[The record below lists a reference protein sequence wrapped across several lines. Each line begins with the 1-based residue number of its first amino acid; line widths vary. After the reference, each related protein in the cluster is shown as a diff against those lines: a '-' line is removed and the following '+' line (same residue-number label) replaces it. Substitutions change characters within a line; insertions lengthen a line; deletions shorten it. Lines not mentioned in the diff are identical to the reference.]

1 MKPATSGDTGKPGT
15 VGDTGEAPTPGDA
28 GKAATAG
35 DAGMSATPGDT
46 GKPGIP
52 GDIEK
57 NERLSRELSSGQLG
71 MIAIGGAIGTG
82 LFLGSSL
89 AVRTAGPGVI
99 FSYAIGAVIAL
110 LLMLAL
116 SEMAAAHP
124 TAGSFG
130 VHAEIY
136 LSRWA
141 GFTMR
146 YTYWAAQSIANG
158 SECIAAAIY
167 CQWWFPETPR
177 WAWILGFSVA
187 LVYINAR
194 SVGNFGSFEYWFSMI
209 KVSAIVLFIV
219 FGVALLVGVGR
230 PAIGLGNYTAYG
242 GFLPNGFAGVWMAMV
257 FVIFSYLGSE
267 IVAVT
272 AGEACNPEVAVPR
285 AMRSMVIRLIV
296 FYLGAIATL
305 VGIVPWNRIQPG
317 ADVTASPFVKV
328 FQLIG
333 VPAAAHVVNFV
344 VITAVASSLN
354 CNLYLVTRMLFSL
367 ARGGYAPALFGRV
380 SARGTPLAALMAST
394 AGLALAV
401 LVAAL
406 YPNGAYVYLFGISL
420 FGGLYVWLAIFVTH
434 LFFRRRRAGAFPWLS
449 VVGAASMVA
458 ILATTWWVEGMR
470 VTLIAGLPWLGVL
483 SGAYFWQRARRQRA

>member
-1 MKPATSGDTGKPGT
+1 
-15 VGDTGEAPTPGDA
+15 
-28 GKAATAG
+28 
-35 DAGMSATPGDT
+35 
-46 GKPGIP
+46 
-52 GDIEK
+52 
-57 NERLSRELSSGQLG
+57 

-89 AVRTAGPGVI
+89 AVRAAGPGVI
-99 FSYAIGAVIAL
+99 FSYVIGAAISL
-110 LLMLAL
+110 LFMRAL

-141 GFTMR
+141 GYTMR
-146 YTYWAAQSIANG
+146 YSYWAGQSIANG

-167 CQWWFPETPR
+167 CQWWFPHTPR

-187 LVYINAR
+187 LVYVNAR
-194 SVGNFGSFEYWFSMI
+194 SVGNFGSFEYWFSMV

-219 FGVALLVGVGR
+219 FGVALLAGAGGR
-230 PAIGLGNYTAYG
+230 PAIGLVNYTAYG
-242 GFLPNGFAGVWMAMV
+242 GFLPNGFAGVWRAMV

-272 AGEACNPEVAVPR
+272 AGEARNPEVAVPR
-285 AMRSMVIRLIV
+285 AMRSMVFRLIV

-333 VPAAAHVVNFV
+333 VPAAAHLVNFV

-367 ARGGYAPALFGRV
+367 ARGGYAPAVFGRV
-380 SARGTPLAALMAST
+380 SRRGTPLRALLAST

-406 YPNGAYVYLFGISL
+406 YPDGAYVYLFGISL
-420 FGGLYVWLAIFVTH
+420 FGGLFVWLLIFVTH
-434 LFFRRRRAGAFPWLS
+434 LFFRRARHGAFPWLS
-449 VVGAASMVA
+449 VVGAASVAA

-470 VTLIAGLPWLGVL
+470 VTLLAGLPWLGAL
-483 SGAYFWQRARRQRA
+483 SVAYYWARPRRRPG